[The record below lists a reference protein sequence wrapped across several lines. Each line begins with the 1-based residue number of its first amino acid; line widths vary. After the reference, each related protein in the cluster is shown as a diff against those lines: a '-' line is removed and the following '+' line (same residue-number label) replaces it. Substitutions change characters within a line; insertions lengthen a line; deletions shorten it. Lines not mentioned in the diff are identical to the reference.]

1 MIIDSRAKMK
11 ILLVEDDIALLR
23 GLEYTLTKDGYEVS
37 SVSTISEAR
46 KAYTV
51 KEYSLILLDVGL
63 PDGSGWDL
71 CREIRMTSDI
81 PVIFLTACDDE
92 VNIVL
97 GLDLGGD
104 DYITKPFRV
113 NELLS
118 RIKAVLRRKSP
129 TPREKEIISPG
140 EFTVDRKNY
149 RIEKNGT
156 AIPLT
161 LTEYKLI
168 TALIGSKGVT
178 ITRDSL
184 MESIWDSEGHYVD
197 ANTLSVY
204 IRRLREKIETD
215 PEKPKH
221 IITVRGL
228 GYRWE

>member
-1 MIIDSRAKMK
+1 MIIDGRGNKN
-11 ILLVEDDIALLR
+11 ILLVEDDIALLQ
-23 GLEYTLTKDGYEVS
+23 GLEYTLRKEGYEVD
-37 SVSTISEAR
+37 SVSTVSEAR
-46 KAYTV
+46 ETFPV

-71 CREIRMTSDI
+71 CREIRIKSDI
-81 PVIFLTACDDE
+81 PIIFLTACDEE

-118 RIKAVLRRKSP
+118 RIKAVLRRKNP
-129 TPREKEIISPG
+129 ATQEKEIISPG
-140 EFTVDRKNY
+140 EFIVDRKNY

-168 TALIGSKGVT
+168 VTLIGSKGIT
-178 ITRDSL
+178 ITRNSL
-184 MESIWDSEGHYVD
+184 MESIWDNEGHYVD

-204 IRRLREKIETD
+204 IRRLREKVEAD
-215 PEKPKH
+215 PDKPDH